1 VSDAHVSITPYAG
14 RRSSA
19 RGRGEQ
25 QDAAALFLPLRGLA
39 LYALSAGS
47 ALAAQIAWD
56 PAAGGS
62 GVRLGLGALVLAL
75 ATLAGES
82 LADAF
87 PALRGRDAFRA
98 RVWLLAGYGALATLA
113 IVGAVGAPIP
123 LLLEKQVTLFSA
135 LQALFLLVPA
145 LAPGSLATLAN
156 ALLLTL
162 LASLRG
168 GLLAGLAVGCFLA
181 STAGFLLF
189 DHFAR
194 RLALRSAPEPGRLLA
209 HALREGGRL
218 VLPPVLCLLAF
229 HALVPAAPHVALDS
243 GLFDRADQD
252 RLVAAYMQLATA
264 SLVGAAS
271 VYYASRLLRRRGSKA
286 AALPEELP
294 VERGSEE
301 VLPERPRRGRPR
313 YEGARGRVIRAYV
326 TLLEERGAG
335 SALRRPDATPG
346 ELLRQLGE
354 PRDAAARLTALFQ
367 AARYGPGEPA
377 LAEVAAAERELSAL
391 RGASEGRRGR

>member
-1 VSDAHVSITPYAG
+1 MSDARALSIAPYTARRAG
-14 RRSSA
+14 S
-19 RGRGEQ
+19 GDGP
-25 QDAAALFLPLRGLA
+25 DAAALFLPLRGLA
-39 LYALSAGS
+39 LYVLSAGS
-47 ALAAQIAWD
+47 VLTAQIAWD
-56 PAAGGS
+56 PATRGS
-62 GVRLGLGALVLAL
+62 AVRLGVAALVLAL
-75 ATLAGES
+75 ATLGGES

-98 RVWLLAGYGALATLA
+98 RVWLLAGYVALATLA

-145 LAPGSLATLAN
+145 LAPGSLATLSN

-168 GLLAGLAVGCFLA
+168 GPLAGLAVGCFLA
-181 STAGFLLF
+181 ATASFMLF

-194 RLALRSAPEPGRLLA
+194 RLASRSAADPGRLLA

-229 HALVPAAPHVALDS
+229 HALVPAAPHVALAS
-243 GLFDRADQD
+243 GLFEQADQD

-264 SLVGAAS
+264 SLLGAAS
-271 VYYASRLLRRRGSKA
+271 VYYASRLLRRRPSKVV
-286 AALPEELP
+286 ALPEELP

-301 VLPERPRRGRPR
+301 ILPERPRRGRPR

-326 TLLEERGAG
+326 TLLEERGA
-335 SALRRPDATPG
+335 AEAVRRPGATPT
-346 ELLRQLGE
+346 ELLPRLGE

-367 AARYGPGEPA
+367 AARYGPGEP
-377 LAEVAAAERELSAL
+377 LAAQVAAAEQDLSAL
-391 RGASEGRRGR
+391 RRARERAPSR

>member
-1 VSDAHVSITPYAG
+1 VSDARALSIAPYAS
-14 RRSSA
+14 RRPGA
-19 RGRGEQ
+19 AAGEP
-25 QDAAALFLPLRGLA
+25 DAAALFLPLRGLA

-47 ALAAQIAWD
+47 ALAAQVAWD
-56 PAAGGS
+56 PAARGS
-62 GVRLGLGALVLAL
+62 GVRLGLGALLLAL

-113 IVGAVGAPIP
+113 LVGAVGAPIP

-168 GLLAGLAVGCFLA
+168 GALAGLAVACFLA
-181 STAGFLLF
+181 STAAFLLF

-194 RLALRSAPEPGRLLA
+194 RLALRSAPEPARLLA

-218 VLPPVLCLLAF
+218 GLPPVLGLLAF

-264 SLVGAAS
+264 SLVGAAA
-271 VYYASRLLRRRGSKA
+271 VYYASRLLRRRASKTVP
-286 AALPEELP
+286 LPEELSL
-294 VERGSEE
+294 ERGSEE
-301 VLPERPRRGRPR
+301 LLPERPPRGRLR

-326 TLLEERGAG
+326 TLLEQRGA
-335 SALRRPDATPG
+335 AAATRRPDATAA
-346 ELLRQLGE
+346 ELLAVLGE
-354 PRDAAARLTALFQ
+354 PREAAVRLTTRFQ
-367 AARYGPGEPA
+367 NARYGPREPTSA
-377 LAEVAAAERELSAL
+377 DVAAAEQELSAL
-391 RGASEGRRGR
+391 TAVREVRRGR